1 MNDQEAAVRLEILE
15 RVRHKHQRPGWL
27 VQNVSAKL
35 GVSGDV
41 VQRIL
46 QQLITEGL
54 IMNEAVNDIEMV
66 SAVRK

>member
-1 MNDQEAAVRLEILE
+1 MNDQEAAVRQEILE

-27 VQNVSAKL
+27 VQNVSTKL

-41 VQRIL
+41 VHRIL

-54 IMNEAVNDIEMV
+54 IMNAVVNDIEMV